1 MKKYDYLIVGAGL
14 YGAVMAYEL
23 GKKGKSCLVI
33 DKRDHIAG
41 NIYCEEIEG
50 LTVVDVVRRAGIAID
65 MISITGKKEVA
76 GAHGITFAADVLAE
90 EADFDSYDG
99 IVLPG
104 GMPGTRY
111 LGECRPLTE
120 LLLQFFREGRKVAAI
135 CAAPSVLGG
144 LGILE
149 GKKAAC
155 YPGFEDKLKGAEVV
169 FDQVVRDGNVTTS
182 RGMGTAIPF
191 ALDLVSQL
199 VSEEKAQELK
209 TGIIYG

>member
-1 MKKYDYLIVGAGL
+1 MRACVFLADGF
-14 YGAVMAYEL
+14 
-23 GKKGKSCLVI
+23 
-33 DKRDHIAG
+33 
-41 NIYCEEIEG
+41 EEIEG
-50 LTVVDVVRRAGIAID
+50 LTVVDILRRAGVETQTV
-65 MISITGKKEVA
+65 SITERRLVTGSHQIPVTADSCIKE
-76 GAHGITFAADVLAE
+76 TDFSEAE
-90 EADFDSYDG
+90 LL
-99 IVLPG
+99 VLPG
-104 GMPGTRY
+104 GMPGTKY